1 MTVTLLLVDNLQ
13 SGARWG
19 GVASAVY
26 CTVRAEKI
34 GHVSRLPNALKK

>member
-13 SGARWG
+13 GGARGG

-26 CTVRAEKI
+26 CIVRAEKT
-34 GHVSRLPNALKK
+34 GHVGGLPNALKK